1 MEIIGHRGASFDAPE
16 NTLASFRRGW
26 EQHAD
31 AVELDIRQTKDG
43 RIVVIHDQDTQ
54 RVTGVNRLVEE
65 QTLEEI
71 RQLDAGVW
79 KDSRWVGEKVPLLS
93 EALALV
99 PAGKRL
105 FIEVKCGIAVV
116 PELVREIHAA
126 NQQPTQTVVIGFCS
140 KTMAAVKSLLPAVEV
155 YLVANISQRDASQ
168 AIPSPSIEDL
178 LQRAI
183 HSGIDGLNL
192 SACKLIDKSFVA
204 HVTRR
209 GLKLAVWTVNDPT
222 IAREMMDAG
231 VQSLASDR
239 PGFIRDQLAL
249 PFQ

>member
-155 YLVANISQRDASQ
+155 YLVANISSHRWVQPRAISWLMRQETTSLWPTTPAAASR
-168 AIPSPSIEDL
+168 SCPSI
-178 LQRAI
+178 
-183 HSGIDGLNL
+183 
-192 SACKLIDKSFVA
+192 
-204 HVTRR
+204 
-209 GLKLAVWTVNDPT
+209 WTADYDPPRLRSS
-222 IAREMMDAG
+222 I
-231 VQSLASDR
+231 R
-239 PGFIRDQLAL
+239 PRMPSNPGR
-249 PFQ
+249 

>member
-79 KDSRWVGEKVPLLS
+79 KDSRWVGEKVP
-93 EALALV
+93 
-99 PAGKRL
+99 
-105 FIEVKCGIAVV
+105 C
-116 PELVREIHAA
+116 
-126 NQQPTQTVVIGFCS
+126 
-140 KTMAAVKSLLPAVEV
+140 
-155 YLVANISQRDASQ
+155 
-168 AIPSPSIEDL
+168 
-178 LQRAI
+178 
-183 HSGIDGLNL
+183 
-192 SACKLIDKSFVA
+192 
-204 HVTRR
+204 
-209 GLKLAVWTVNDPT
+209 
-222 IAREMMDAG
+222 
-231 VQSLASDR
+231 
-239 PGFIRDQLAL
+239 
-249 PFQ
+249 